1 MRLQPQNLY
10 YICDYNR
17 KYMINR
23 EIIGLI
29 EKRLGDQKVIVLLGP
44 RQVGKT
50 TLLKK
55 HFSTENT
62 LWLNG
67 DDADIRN
74 QLSNQSTTWIK
85 QLVSGHDRLI
95 IDEAQRI
102 ENIGV
107 TLKIIH
113 DNLPGIKVIAT
124 GSSSFELA
132 NQINE
137 PLTGRKWEFR
147 LWPISSSEM
156 IKHHSLLEETRLL
169 EHRLVYGWYPDV
181 INNPGDEKEILNTL
195 SDSYLYKDILT
206 WEHIKKPQKLE
217 LLVQALA
224 FQIGQEVSYHELG
237 QITGLDN
244 ETVERYISLLEKAF
258 IIFRLPS
265 LSRNLRNELKK
276 SRKIYFYD
284 VGIRNAVIKNW
295 NPIGLR
301 QDVGNL
307 WENFLI
313 VERLKYKSY
322 HSVFSNDYF
331 WRTHAQQEI
340 DFIEDY
346 NGTLHAFE
354 FKWYEKRKGSFSKSF
369 TQAYPSHELLT
380 INRSNYLEF
389 IQRD

>member
-1 MRLQPQNLY
+1 
-10 YICDYNR
+10 
-17 KYMINR
+17 MINR

-295 NPIGLR
+295 NPISLR
-301 QDVGNL
+301 QDVGSL

-354 FKWYEKRKGSFSKSF
+354 FKWNEKKKGSFSKSF
-369 TQAYPSHELLT
+369 TQAYPNHELLT
-380 INRSNYLEF
+380 VNRSNYLEF

>member
-1 MRLQPQNLY
+1 
-10 YICDYNR
+10 
-17 KYMINR
+17 MINR
-23 EIIGLI
+23 EIAGLI

-50 TLLKK
+50 TLLKQRFTTK
-55 HFSTENT
+55 KT

-67 DDADIRN
+67 DDADTRN
-74 QLSNQSTTWIK
+74 QLSNQSATWIK
-85 QLVSGHDRLI
+85 QLLTGHDRLI

-102 ENIGV
+102 ENIGI
-107 TLKIIH
+107 TLKLIH
-113 DNLPGIKVIAT
+113 DNLPEIKVIAT

-132 NQINE
+132 NRINE

-156 IKHHSLLEETRLL
+156 ISHHSLLEETRLL

-295 NPIGLR
+295 NPISLR
-301 QDVGNL
+301 QDVGSL

-354 FKWYEKRKGSFSKSF
+354 FKWSQKKQGRFSKSF
-369 TQAYPSHELLT
+369 TQAYPNHELLT
-380 INRSNYLEF
+380 VNRENYLEF
-389 IQRD
+389 IQK

>member
-1 MRLQPQNLY
+1 
-10 YICDYNR
+10 
-17 KYMINR
+17 MINR
-23 EIIGLI
+23 ALSILI
-29 EKRLGDQKVIVLLGP
+29 NQRVNDKKVIILLGP

-50 TLLKK
+50 TLLRRN
-55 HFSTENT
+55 FSTERT

-67 DDADIRN
+67 DDADTRN
-74 QLSNQSTTWIK
+74 QLSNQSSTWIK
-85 QLVSGHDRLI
+85 QLVAGHDKII

-102 ENIGV
+102 ENIGI

-113 DNLPGIKVIAT
+113 DNIPEVKVIAT

-137 PLTGRKWEFR
+137 PLTGRKWEFK
-147 LWPISSSEM
+147 LWPISIGEM
-156 IKHHSLLEETRLL
+156 IKHHSLLEERRLL

-181 INNPGDEKEILNTL
+181 INNPGNEKEILNTL

-206 WEHIKKPQKLE
+206 WENIKKPQKLE
-217 LLVQALA
+217 KLVQALA

-295 NPIGLR
+295 NPISLR
-301 QDVGNL
+301 QDVGSL

-313 VERLKYKSY
+313 VERLKHKAYNSI
-322 HSVFSNDYF
+322 FSNDYF

-340 DFIEDY
+340 DFIEDHD
-346 NGTLHAFE
+346 GILHAYE
-354 FKWYEKRKGSFSKSF
+354 FKWNEKRKGRFSKSF
-369 TQAYPSHELLT
+369 TQAYPNHELL
-380 INRSNYLEF
+380 IVNQKNYLEF
-389 IQRD
+389 IQKS

>member
-1 MRLQPQNLY
+1 
-10 YICDYNR
+10 
-17 KYMINR
+17 MITR
-23 EIIGLI
+23 DLI
-29 EKRLGDQKVIVLLGP
+29 ELIQKRINDKKVIILLGP

-50 TLLKK
+50 TLLKQ
-55 HFSTENT
+55 HFSTQNT

-67 DDADIRN
+67 DDSDTRN
-74 QLSNQSTTWIK
+74 QLSNQTTTWLK
-85 QLVSGHDRLI
+85 QTIAKHDRVI

-102 ENIGV
+102 ENIGL

-113 DNLPGIKVIAT
+113 DNIPEVKVIAT

-132 NQINE
+132 NKINE
-137 PLTGRKWEFR
+137 PLTGRKWEFN
-147 LWPISSSEM
+147 LWPISMGEM

-169 EHRLVYGWYPDV
+169 DHRLVYGWYPDV

-206 WEHIKKPQKLE
+206 WENIKKPQKLE

-224 FQIGQEVSYHELG
+224 FQIGQQVSYNELG

-244 ETVERYISLLEKAF
+244 QTVEKYISLLERAF
-258 IIFRLPS
+258 IVFRLPS

-276 SRKIYFYD
+276 SRKVYFYD

-295 NPIGLR
+295 NPVSLR
-301 QDVGNL
+301 QDVGSL

-313 VERLKYKSY
+313 VERLKHKTYNSIY
-322 HSVFSNDYF
+322 SNDYF
-331 WRTHAQQEI
+331 WRTNAQQEI

-346 NGTLHAFE
+346 DGVLHAYE
-354 FKWYEKRKGSFSKSF
+354 FKWSEKKKGRFSKSF
-369 TQAYPSHELLT
+369 TQAYPDHELLT
-380 INRSNYLEF
+380 VNKKNYLEF
-389 IQRD
+389 IQRA

>member
-1 MRLQPQNLY
+1 
-10 YICDYNR
+10 
-17 KYMINR
+17 MITR
-23 EIIGLI
+23 EIIGLV

-67 DDADIRN
+67 DDADTRN

-85 QLVSGHDRLI
+85 QLVSGHERLI

-137 PLTGRKWEFR
+137 PLTGRKWEFK
-147 LWPISSSEM
+147 LWPISTTEM
-156 IKHHSLLEETRLL
+156 IRHNSLLEETRLL
-169 EHRLVYGWYPDV
+169 EHRLIYGWYPDV

-258 IIFRLPS
+258 IVFRLPS

-295 NPIGLR
+295 NPISLR
-301 QDVGNL
+301 QDAGSL
-307 WENFLI
+307 WESFLI

-346 NGTLHAFE
+346 NGTLHASE
-354 FKWYEKRKGSFSKSF
+354 FKWNEKKKGRFSKSF
-369 TQAYPSHELLT
+369 TQAYPNHELLT
-380 INRSNYLEF
+380 VNRNNYIEF
-389 IQRD
+389 IQRV

>member
-1 MRLQPQNLY
+1 
-10 YICDYNR
+10 
-17 KYMINR
+17 MINR
-23 EIIGLI
+23 ALSILI
-29 EKRLGDQKVIVLLGP
+29 NQRVNDKKVIILLGP

-50 TLLKK
+50 TLLR
-55 HFSTENT
+55 HNFSTERT

-67 DDADIRN
+67 DDADTRN

-85 QLVSGHDRLI
+85 QLVAGHDRII

-102 ENIGV
+102 ENIGI

-113 DNLPGIKVIAT
+113 DNIPEIKVIAT

-137 PLTGRKWEFR
+137 PLTGRKWEFK
-147 LWPISSSEM
+147 LWPLSIGEM
-156 IKHHSLLEETRLL
+156 IKHHSLLEESRLL

-181 INNPGDEKEILNTL
+181 INNPGHEKEILNTL

-206 WEHIKKPQKLE
+206 WENIKKPQKLE
-217 LLVQALA
+217 MLVQALA

-237 QITGLDN
+237 QTTGLDN
-244 ETVERYISLLEKAF
+244 ETVEKYISLLEKAF
-258 IIFRLPS
+258 IVFRLPS

-276 SRKIYFYD
+276 SRKIYFCD

-295 NPIGLR
+295 NPISLR
-301 QDVGNL
+301 QDVGAL

-313 VERLKYKSY
+313 VERLKYKAY
-322 HSVFSNDYF
+322 NSVFSNDYF

-340 DFIEDY
+340 DFIEEY

-354 FKWYEKRKGSFSKSF
+354 FKWNEKKKGSFSKSF
-369 TQAYPSHELLT
+369 TQAYPNHELLT
-380 INRSNYLEF
+380 VNRKNYLEF
-389 IQRD
+389 IQKP

>member
-1 MRLQPQNLY
+1 
-10 YICDYNR
+10 
-17 KYMINR
+17 MINR
-23 EIIGLI
+23 ALSILI
-29 EKRLGDQKVIVLLGP
+29 NQRVNDKKVIILLGP

-50 TLLKK
+50 TLLR
-55 HFSTENT
+55 HNFSTERT

-67 DDADIRN
+67 DDADTRN

-85 QLVSGHDRLI
+85 QLVAGHDRII

-102 ENIGV
+102 ENIGI

-113 DNLPGIKVIAT
+113 DNIPEIKVIAT

-137 PLTGRKWEFR
+137 PLTGRKWEFK
-147 LWPISSSEM
+147 LWPLSIGEM
-156 IKHHSLLEETRLL
+156 IKHHSLLEESRLL
-169 EHRLVYGWYPDV
+169 EHRLVYGWYPEV
-181 INNPGDEKEILNTL
+181 INNPGHEKEILNTL

-206 WEHIKKPQKLE
+206 WENIKKPQKLE
-217 LLVQALA
+217 MLVQALA

-237 QITGLDN
+237 QTTGLDN
-244 ETVERYISLLEKAF
+244 ETVEKYISLLEKAF
-258 IIFRLPS
+258 IVFRLPS

-276 SRKIYFYD
+276 SRKIYFCD

-295 NPIGLR
+295 NPISLR
-301 QDVGNL
+301 QDVGAL

-313 VERLKYKSY
+313 VERLKYKAY
-322 HSVFSNDYF
+322 NSVFSNDYF

-340 DFIEDY
+340 DFIEEY

-354 FKWYEKRKGSFSKSF
+354 FKWNEKKKGSFSKSF
-369 TQAYPSHELLT
+369 TQAYPNHELLT
-380 INRSNYLEF
+380 VNRKNYLEF
-389 IQRD
+389 IQKP

>member
-1 MRLQPQNLY
+1 
-10 YICDYNR
+10 
-17 KYMINR
+17 MINR
-23 EIIGLI
+23 EIIDLI

-67 DDADIRN
+67 DDADTRN

-107 TLKIIH
+107 TLKIIY
-113 DNLPGIKVIAT
+113 DNLSGIKVIAT

-147 LWPISSSEM
+147 LWPISTSEM
-156 IKHHSLLEETRLL
+156 IKHYSLLEETRLL

-181 INNPGDEKEILNTL
+181 INNPGDEKELLNTL

-295 NPIGLR
+295 NPISLR
-301 QDVGNL
+301 QDVGSL

-354 FKWYEKRKGSFSKSF
+354 FKWNEKKKGSFSKSF
-369 TQAYPSHELLT
+369 TQAYPNHELLT
-380 INRSNYLEF
+380 VNRSNYLEF

>member
-1 MRLQPQNLY
+1 
-10 YICDYNR
+10 
-17 KYMINR
+17 MINR

-55 HFSTENT
+55 QFSTENT

-74 QLSNQSTTWIK
+74 QLSNQSSTWIK

-113 DNLPGIKVIAT
+113 DNLPEIKVIAT

-147 LWPISSSEM
+147 LWPISTSEM
-156 IKHHSLLEETRLL
+156 IRHNSLLEETRLL

-237 QITGLDN
+237 KITGLDN

-295 NPIGLR
+295 NPVSLR
-301 QDVGNL
+301 QDVGSL

-322 HSVFSNDYF
+322 HSIFSNDYF

-354 FKWYEKRKGSFSKSF
+354 FKWNEKKRGSFSKSF
-369 TQAYPSHELLT
+369 THAYPNHELL
-380 INRSNYLEF
+380 IVNRNNYLEF
-389 IQRD
+389 IGRD

>member
-1 MRLQPQNLY
+1 
-10 YICDYNR
+10 
-17 KYMINR
+17 MINR
-23 EIIGLI
+23 ALSILI
-29 EKRLGDQKVIVLLGP
+29 NQRVNDKKVIILLGP

-50 TLLKK
+50 TLLRRN
-55 HFSTENT
+55 FSTERT

-67 DDADIRN
+67 DDADTRN
-74 QLSNQSTTWIK
+74 QLSNQSSTWIK
-85 QLVSGHDRLI
+85 QLAAGHDRII

-102 ENIGV
+102 ENIGI

-113 DNLPGIKVIAT
+113 DNIPEIKVIAT

-137 PLTGRKWEFR
+137 PLTGRKWEFK
-147 LWPISSSEM
+147 LWPLSIGEM
-156 IKHHSLLEETRLL
+156 IKHHSLLEESRLL

-181 INNPGDEKEILNTL
+181 INNPGHEKEILNTL

-206 WEHIKKPQKLE
+206 WENIKKPQKLE
-217 LLVQALA
+217 MLVQALA

-237 QITGLDN
+237 QTTGLDN
-244 ETVERYISLLEKAF
+244 ETVEKYVSLLEKAF
-258 IIFRLPS
+258 IVFRLPS

-295 NPIGLR
+295 NPISLR
-301 QDVGNL
+301 QDVGAL

-313 VERLKYKSY
+313 VERLKHKAYN
-322 HSVFSNDYF
+322 SVFSNDYF

-340 DFIEDY
+340 DFIEEY

-354 FKWYEKRKGSFSKSF
+354 FKWNEKKKGSFSKSF
-369 TQAYPSHELLT
+369 TQAYPNHELLT
-380 INRSNYLEF
+380 VNRKNYLEF
-389 IQRD
+389 IQKP

>member
-1 MRLQPQNLY
+1 
-10 YICDYNR
+10 
-17 KYMINR
+17 MINR
-23 EIIGLI
+23 ALSILI
-29 EKRLGDQKVIVLLGP
+29 NQRVNDKKVIVLLGP

-50 TLLKK
+50 TLLRRN
-55 HFSTENT
+55 FSTERT

-67 DDADIRN
+67 DDADTRN
-74 QLSNQSTTWIK
+74 QLSNQSSTWIK
-85 QLVSGHDRLI
+85 QLVAGHDRII

-102 ENIGV
+102 ENIGI

-113 DNLPGIKVIAT
+113 DNIPEVKVIAT

-137 PLTGRKWEFR
+137 PLTGRKWEFK
-147 LWPISSSEM
+147 LWPISIGEM
-156 IKHHSLLEETRLL
+156 IKHHSLLEESRLL

-206 WEHIKKPQKLE
+206 WENIKKPQKLE
-217 LLVQALA
+217 MLVQALA

-237 QITGLDN
+237 QTTGLDN
-244 ETVERYISLLEKAF
+244 ETVEKYVSLLEKAF
-258 IIFRLPS
+258 IVFRLPS

-295 NPIGLR
+295 NPISLR
-301 QDVGNL
+301 QDVGAL

-313 VERLKYKSY
+313 VERLKYKAYNSI
-322 HSVFSNDYF
+322 FSNDYF

-340 DFIEDY
+340 DFIEEY

-354 FKWYEKRKGSFSKSF
+354 FKWNEKKKGSFSKSF
-369 TQAYPSHELLT
+369 TQAYQNHELLT
-380 INRSNYLEF
+380 VNRKNYLEF
-389 IQRD
+389 IQKP

>member
-1 MRLQPQNLY
+1 
-10 YICDYNR
+10 
-17 KYMINR
+17 MINR
-23 EIIGLI
+23 ALSILI
-29 EKRLGDQKVIVLLGP
+29 NQRVNDKKVIVLLGP

-50 TLLKK
+50 TLLR
-55 HFSTENT
+55 HNFSTERT

-67 DDADIRN
+67 DDADTRN
-74 QLSNQSTTWIK
+74 KLSNQSSTWIK
-85 QLVSGHDRLI
+85 QLVAGHERII

-102 ENIGV
+102 ENIGI

-113 DNLPGIKVIAT
+113 DNIPEVKVIAT

-137 PLTGRKWEFR
+137 PLTGRKWEFK
-147 LWPISSSEM
+147 LWPISIGEM
-156 IKHHSLLEETRLL
+156 INHHSLLEESRLL
-169 EHRLVYGWYPDV
+169 EYRLVYGWYPDV

-195 SDSYLYKDILT
+195 SDSYLYKDILI
-206 WEHIKKPQKLE
+206 WENIKKPQKLE
-217 LLVQALA
+217 MLVQALA

-237 QITGLDN
+237 QTTGLDN
-244 ETVERYISLLEKAF
+244 ETVEKYVSLLEKAF
-258 IIFRLPS
+258 IVFRLPS

-295 NPIGLR
+295 NPISLR
-301 QDVGNL
+301 QDVGAL

-313 VERLKYKSY
+313 VERLKYKAYNSI
-322 HSVFSNDYF
+322 FSNDYF

-340 DFIEDY
+340 DFIEEY

-354 FKWYEKRKGSFSKSF
+354 FKWNEKKKGSFSKSF
-369 TQAYPSHELLT
+369 TQAYQNHELL
-380 INRSNYLEF
+380 IVNRKNYLEF
-389 IQRD
+389 IQKP